1 MRIGDGSTRTACR
14 GGRPRRTRSHL
25 VVWCVPITAHS
36 IPARAPDLLATQL
49 NRPHGWSIQANNSV
63 VRWLKLRKP
72 IAWNLAITGNN
83 NHIYGNKID
92 AAYDLDTPSVFPFN
106 TDGYD
111 ISGNNVLVEDSWVFN
126 GDDCIA
132 GEASVGTTPLRTL
145 TSEVNKGNN
154 ITFRNSVCIGGHGA
168 SVSATTGVSNV
179 LINNITSKNSLYATR
194 FKSSLNSVGN
204 ITNASDVL
212 LR

>member
-1 MRIGDGSTRTACR
+1 
-14 GGRPRRTRSHL
+14 
-25 VVWCVPITAHS
+25 
-36 IPARAPDLLATQL
+36 
-49 NRPHGWSIQANNSV
+49 V

-72 IAWNLAITGNN
+72 IAWNLAIAGNN

-132 GEASVGTTPLRTL
+132 GETCC
-145 TSEVNKGNN
+145 
-154 ITFRNSVCIGGHGA
+154 TFA
-168 SVSATTGVSNV
+168 
-179 LINNITSKNSLYATR
+179 
-194 FKSSLNSVGN
+194 
-204 ITNASDVL
+204 
-212 LR
+212 